1 MKGVRD
7 MGLFDFL
14 KKKKSAQ
21 SFSEI
26 QQDITVPLKPA
37 CKELTSSNA
46 NEEVIAQ
53 TPLVKISI
61 EQDGPPPLS
70 VLLKAATPSKQG
82 LCPHEIMILE
92 YAPHFKTS
100 NNSFQNFW
108 YWQYSVTDPQSILD
122 SLFERGF
129 TKVGDLRSA
138 LEKLKL
144 PEIKEELK
152 QLNQKVTGKKSE
164 LIDRL
169 VEFGDLATLN
179 QKYSER
185 YYALTPKGEQEL
197 KENQYVSYLHR
208 NRYMTVWE
216 MNQRIAQTHYPYRD
230 ILWGYFNEQSD
241 IHFQSFDFGLYRNTR
256 LNMYQFLME
265 ESKHKTAFHMLCEV
279 LSFDLSG
286 LSNNDKSLF
295 EWEKSNPELYLTV
308 YESRLEHFFPYE
320 ETTLIIPP
328 AVSAWFAEMQ
338 TILSLDDKD
347 YREAIVKEL
356 QETHPPRRIFTDEE
370 CADIVIADIHSDTD
384 TLTAIYKKAEKREKA
399 RLKEI
404 KGKIN

>member
-1 MKGVRD
+1 

-14 KKKKSAQ
+14 KKKKLVQ
-21 SFSEI
+21 SSSDIEQEI
-26 QQDITVPLKPA
+26 PISQVTQYGVPAPSVK
-37 CKELTSSNA
+37 KEVVA
-46 NEEVIAQ
+46 K
-53 TPLVKISI
+53 TPLVEISV

-70 VLLKAATPSKQG
+70 ALLKTATPSKQG
-82 LCPHEIMILE
+82 LYPHEIMMLE
-92 YAPHFKTS
+92 YAPHFKIS
-100 NNSFQNFW
+100 NNTFQNFW
-108 YWQYSVTDPQSILD
+108 YWQYSVTEPQAILD

-129 TKVGDLRSA
+129 TEVGDLRSA

-152 QLNQKVTGKKSE
+152 LINQKVTGKKAD

-169 VEFGDLATLN
+169 MEFGNLDDLDK
-179 QKYSER
+179 KYSER

-208 NRYMTVWE
+208 NRYMSVWE

-230 ILWGYFNEQSD
+230 ILWGYFNEQAWV
-241 IHFQSFDFGLYRNTR
+241 HFQNFDFGLYRNIR

-265 ESKHKTAFHMLCEV
+265 ENKPKTAFHMLCEV

-286 LSNNDKSLF
+286 LGNNEKSLF
-295 EWEKSNPELYLTV
+295 EWERNDPKYYLMIYKS
-308 YESRLEHFFPYE
+308 RAEHFFPYE
-320 ETTLIIPP
+320 NTTLIIPP

-338 TILSLDDKD
+338 TTFGLDDKS
-347 YREAIVKEL
+347 YRNAILKEL

-370 CADIVIADIHSDTD
+370 CADIIIADIHSDTD
-384 TLTAIYKKAEKREKA
+384 TLSAIYSKAEKREKA
-399 RLKEI
+399 RLKGI
-404 KGKIN
+404 MSRIFR

>member
-1 MKGVRD
+1 

-14 KKKKSAQ
+14 KKKKLVQ
-21 SFSEI
+21 SSSDIEQEI
-26 QQDITVPLKPA
+26 PISQVTQYGVPAPSVK
-37 CKELTSSNA
+37 KEVVA
-46 NEEVIAQ
+46 K
-53 TPLVKISI
+53 TPLVEISV

-70 VLLKAATPSKQG
+70 ALLKTATPSKQG
-82 LCPHEIMILE
+82 LYPHEIMMLE
-92 YAPHFKTS
+92 YAPHFKIS
-100 NNSFQNFW
+100 NNTFQNVW
-108 YWQYSVTDPQSILD
+108 YWQYSVTEPQAILD

-129 TKVGDLRSA
+129 TEVGDLRSA

-152 QLNQKVTGKKSE
+152 LINQKVTGKKAD

-169 VEFGDLATLN
+169 MEFGNLDDLDK
-179 QKYSER
+179 KYSER

-208 NRYMTVWE
+208 NRYMSVWE

-230 ILWGYFNEQSD
+230 ILWGYFNEQAGV
-241 IHFQSFDFGLYRNTR
+241 HFQNFDFGLYRNIR

-265 ESKHKTAFHMLCEV
+265 ENKPKTAFHMLCEV

-286 LSNNDKSLF
+286 LGNNEKSLF
-295 EWEKSNPELYLTV
+295 EWERNDPKYYLMIYKS
-308 YESRLEHFFPYE
+308 RAEHFFPYE
-320 ETTLIIPP
+320 NTTLIIPP

-338 TILSLDDKD
+338 TTFGLDDKS
-347 YREAIVKEL
+347 YRNAILKEL

-370 CADIVIADIHSDTD
+370 CADIIIADIHSDTD
-384 TLTAIYKKAEKREKA
+384 TLSAIYSKAEKREKA
-399 RLKEI
+399 RLKGI
-404 KGKIN
+404 MSRIFR

>member
-1 MKGVRD
+1 

-14 KKKKSAQ
+14 KKKKPVQ
-21 SFSEI
+21 SSSVIE
-26 QQDITVPLKPA
+26 QEVPSSQVTKYEVPVPSFVK
-37 CKELTSSNA
+37 KEVVA
-46 NEEVIAQ
+46 K
-53 TPLVKISI
+53 TPLVEISV

-70 VLLKAATPSKQG
+70 ALLKAATPSKQG
-82 LCPHEIMILE
+82 LYPHEIMMLE
-92 YAPHFKTS
+92 YAPHFKTK
-100 NNSFQNFW
+100 NNTFQNFW
-108 YWQYSVTDPQSILD
+108 YWQYSVTEPQTILD

-129 TKVGDLRSA
+129 TEVGDLRSA

-152 QLNQKVTGKKSE
+152 HINQKVTGKKAE

-169 VEFGDLATLN
+169 MAFGDLDTLDK
-179 QKYSER
+179 KYSER

-208 NRYMTVWE
+208 HRYMSVWE
-216 MNQRIAQTHYPYRD
+216 MNQRIAQTHYSYRD
-230 ILWGYFNEQSD
+230 ILWGYFNEQAG
-241 IHFQSFDFGLYRNTR
+241 IHFQNFDFGLYRNIR

-265 ESKHKTAFHMLCEV
+265 ESKPKTAFHMLCEV

-286 LSNNDKSLF
+286 LGNSEKSLF
-295 EWEKSNPELYLTV
+295 EWERNAPEYYLMI
-308 YESRLEHFFPYE
+308 YESRAEHFFPYE
-320 ETTLIIPP
+320 NTTLTIPP

-338 TILSLDDKD
+338 TTLCLDDKG
-347 YREAIVKEL
+347 YRDAILREL

-370 CADIVIADIHSDTD
+370 CADIIIADIHNDTD
-384 TLTAIYKKAEKREKA
+384 TLSAIYSKAEKREKA

-404 KGKIN
+404 KSHILR

>member
-1 MKGVRD
+1 

-21 SFSEI
+21 SFSKI
-26 QQDITVPLKPA
+26 QQDITAPMKPA
-37 CKELTSSNA
+37 YKELTPSNIK
-46 NEEVIAQ
+46 EDVIAQ
-53 TPLVKISI
+53 TSPIKISI
-61 EQDGPPPLS
+61 EQDEPLPLS

-82 LCPHEIMILE
+82 LYPHEILMLE
-92 YAPHFKTS
+92 YAPHFKTA
-100 NNSFQNFW
+100 NNSFQKFW

-122 SLFERGF
+122 SLLERGF

-152 QLNQKVTGKKSE
+152 QLNQKITGKKSE
-164 LIDRL
+164 LIERL
-169 VEFGDLATLN
+169 IEFGDLATLN
-179 QKYSER
+179 KKYPER

-197 KENQYVSYLHR
+197 KENPYVSYLHR

-230 ILWGYFNEQSD
+230 ILWGYFNEQSI
-241 IHFQSFDFGLYRNTR
+241 IHFQNFDFGLYRNNR
-256 LNMYQFLME
+256 LNMYRFLME
-265 ESKHKTAFHMLCEV
+265 ENKPETAFHMLCEV

-286 LSNNDKSLF
+286 LGNNEKSLF
-295 EWEKSNPELYLTV
+295 EWEKSNPELYLSV
-308 YESRLEHFFPYE
+308 YESRLEFFFPYE
-320 ETTLIIPP
+320 ETILIVPP

-338 TILSLDDKD
+338 TTLSLDDKD
-347 YREAIVKEL
+347 YREAIVTEL
-356 QETHPPRRIFTDEE
+356 QTTYPPRRIFTNEE
-370 CADIVIADIHSDTD
+370 CADIVIAKIHSDTD
-384 TLTAIYKKAEKREKA
+384 TLIAIYKKAENREKA

-404 KGKIN
+404 KSRAK